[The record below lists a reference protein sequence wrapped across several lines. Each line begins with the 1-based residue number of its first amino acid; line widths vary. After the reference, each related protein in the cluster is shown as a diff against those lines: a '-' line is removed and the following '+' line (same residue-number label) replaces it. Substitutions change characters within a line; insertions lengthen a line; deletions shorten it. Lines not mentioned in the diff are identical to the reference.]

1 MSGWRVRQKSL
12 LRVRKRHRR
21 VVAGAQWS
29 RIKVCRERAAFCLR
43 LGRRDSADLLLLSRA
58 DRAVT
63 ARQLRF
69 SVRFRE
75 TSLFRSASSR
85 AGGTWFKRRI
95 DHEGELYADR
105 KSTRLKSSHANIS
118 YAVFCLK

>member
-1 MSGWRVRQKSL
+1 MRGWRVRQKSL

-29 RIKVCRERAAFCLR
+29 RTKVCRERAAFCLR

-63 ARQLRF
+63 ARHSGFLFASARQVFLEARLHARAALGLR
-69 SVRFRE
+69 
-75 TSLFRSASSR
+75 
-85 AGGTWFKRRI
+85 
-95 DHEGELYADR
+95 EGSIMKVNYMLA
-105 KSTRLKSSHANIS
+105 T
-118 YAVFCLK
+118 AVV